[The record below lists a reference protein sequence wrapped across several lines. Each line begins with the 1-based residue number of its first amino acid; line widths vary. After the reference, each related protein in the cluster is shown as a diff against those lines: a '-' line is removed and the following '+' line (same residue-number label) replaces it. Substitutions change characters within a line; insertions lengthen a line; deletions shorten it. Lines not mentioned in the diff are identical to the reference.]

1 MAKSTGISR
10 IASGSRPAVQPSAN
24 VGAGGISLRS
34 PRGAPPS
41 THAPI
46 VSISARLKLRS
57 LRNLSECSG
66 SAPHGGISRADTLVL
81 ITFAHR
87 RTSSYDSRTIGA
99 TSPARWH
106 IVHLL
111 YMMGATSLVNVGTA
125 AAGAPAFAVV
135 NVAAATTTTPTRAPS
150 TRFMNPPL
158 RGGPV

>member
-66 SAPHGGISRADTLVL
+66 SAPHGGISRSVTLVL
-81 ITFAHR
+81 ITFAHG
-87 RTSSYDSRTIGA
+87 RTSSYDMRTIGA

-125 AAGAPAFAVV
+125 GAPAFAFV
-135 NVAAATTTTPTRAPS
+135 NVVAATTQATITPTIAR
-150 TRFMNPPL
+150 R
-158 RGGPV
+158 